1 MAGGYLVQPCWFII
15 RNRKEYN
22 MKKCVFSF
30 VLLAL
35 SIAAV
40 TACSDSNQFLRQ
52 GYEQNGGSAS
62 SVKGDI
68 YHAVLPCASCPGI
81 DIWVQL
87 YTAADG
93 MRFRIVERYLE
104 EDNAVFIS
112 EGDVIRKDE
121 TIIELQRKDG
131 AQSYLLGDGY
141 ISLLGAMDM
150 EEGSI
155 TDNADY
161 RLYKMPA
168 GFSMP

>member
-1 MAGGYLVQPCWFII
+1 
-15 RNRKEYN
+15 
-22 MKKCVFSF
+22 MKKYPLF
-30 VLLAL
+30 LLL
-35 SIAAV
+35 LTTLLITIPS
-40 TACSDSNQFLRQ
+40 CCKNSQCPWQED
-52 GYEQNGGSAS
+52 EQNAGLTS
-62 SVKGDI
+62 SVKGDV
-68 YHAVLPCASCPGI
+68 YHAVVPCASCPGI

-104 EDNAVFIS
+104 EDNAVFID
-112 EGDVIRKDE
+112 EGGVTRKNE

-141 ISLLGAMDM
+141 ISLLGTMDV

-168 GFSMP
+168 GFKMP

>member
-1 MAGGYLVQPCWFII
+1 
-15 RNRKEYN
+15 
-22 MKKCVFSF
+22 MKKYVFSF

-35 SIAAV
+35 SLVTI
-40 TACSDSNQFLRQ
+40 TACSDNSQGLRQ
-52 GYEQNGGSAS
+52 GDEQNAGLRA
-62 SVKGDI
+62 SVKGDV
-68 YHAVLPCASCPGI
+68 YHAVVPCASCPGI

-104 EDNAVFIS
+104 EDNAVFID
-112 EGDVIRKDE
+112 EGAVTRKNE
-121 TIIELQRKDG
+121 TVIELQRKDG

-141 ISLLGAMDM
+141 ISLLGTMDV

-168 GFSMP
+168 GFKMP